1 MKKIALS
8 TLSRTQLMRQYVIKK
23 LLKKFPL
30 QINYFLKPN
39 DGISYHPLIGVKHDE
54 EVSESIIYLSQYFPN
69 CFLDVG
75 ANIGLI
81 SLEVATFFKKIVCVE
96 PNPIACNILRTNTL
110 LNEGNFEIHEI
121 GIGAD
126 NELLDLYIPKGNL
139 GGAFVLQKN
148 EYSQQELAYKDGYHE
163 FNPSNYLL
171 QTIKIQNCVD
181 FIKNNRLDY
190 ETSLVIKIDIEGQD
204 GKVIDTLINVLE
216 KHVENKLV
224 AIVFESHNLEFPK
237 KLQSHLVK
245 FDYDVYNPRIK
256 TIPNMRM
263 PIIRRLLKLLNGE
276 ARELQFWP
284 ITADLHPAYRNFIC
298 APKDL
303 LMLHSTNS

>member
-1 MKKIALS
+1 
-8 TLSRTQLMRQYVIKK
+8 
-23 LLKKFPL
+23 
-30 QINYFLKPN
+30 
-39 DGISYHPLIGVKHDE
+39 LIGVKHDE
-54 EVSESIIYLSQYFPN
+54 EVSESIIYLSQFFPH
-69 CFLDVG
+69 CFIDVG

-81 SLEVATFFKKIVCVE
+81 SLEVASFFKKIVCVE

-121 GIGAD
+121 GIGTD

-148 EYSQQELAYKDGYHE
+148 EYSQQELAHKDGYHE
-163 FNPSNYLL
+163 FKPSNYLL
-171 QTIKIQNCVD
+171 QTIKIQNCVN
-181 FIKNNRLDY
+181 FINDNHLED
-190 ETSLVIKIDIEGQD
+190 ESSLIIKIDIEGQD

-237 KLQSHLVK
+237 RLQSLLLNY
-245 FDYDVYNPRIK
+245 DYDVYNPRIK
-256 TIPNMRM
+256 TTPNMRM
-263 PIIRRLLKLLNGE
+263 PIIRRLLKFVQGE
-276 ARELQFWP
+276 AKELQFWP
-284 ITADLHPAYRNFIC
+284 IMAEIHPVYRNFIC

-303 LMLHSTNS
+303 LMLQRIDL

>member
-1 MKKIALS
+1 MKKITLS
-8 TLSRTQLMRQYVIKK
+8 TLSRSQLMRQYVIKK

-81 SLEVATFFKKIVCVE
+81 SLEVATFFKKIICVE

-148 EYSQQELAYKDGYHE
+148 EYSAQELAHKDGYQE
-163 FNPSNYLL
+163 FNSSNYLV
-171 QTIKIQNCVD
+171 QTIKVQNSVD
-181 FIKNNRLDY
+181 FIKDNHLND
-190 ETSLVIKIDIEGQD
+190 ESSLVIKIDIEGQD
-204 GKVIDTLINVLE
+204 GKFIDTLMTVLE
-216 KHVENKLV
+216 RHFEKKSI

-237 KLQSHLVK
+237 KLQSLLQK
-245 FDYDVYNPRIK
+245 YDYDVYNPRIK
-256 TIPNMRM
+256 TTPNMRM
-263 PIIRRLLKLLNGE
+263 PIIRRLLKFLQGE

-284 ITADLHPAYRNFIC
+284 IMTEMHPVYRNFIC

-303 LMLHSTNS
+303 LMRQRIDS